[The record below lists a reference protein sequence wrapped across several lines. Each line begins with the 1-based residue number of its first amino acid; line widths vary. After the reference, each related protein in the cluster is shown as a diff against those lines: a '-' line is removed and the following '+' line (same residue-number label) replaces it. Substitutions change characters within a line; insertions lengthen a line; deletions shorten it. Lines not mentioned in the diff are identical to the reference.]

1 MFENRSRERLT
12 GIEDAYIA
20 KVNAAIATDDDHLV
34 EELSAEFREEAADAA
49 ADTGDGKA
57 AA

>member
-1 MFENRSRERLT
+1 MFENSSRERLA

-20 KVNAAIATDDDHLV
+20 KVNAAIGIDDDHLV
-34 EELSAEFREEAADAA
+34 EELSAEFREEAADAVA
-49 ADTGDGKA
+49 AASDGKA